1 MIRTYKPNYCVILV
15 LMLSVFLDGC
25 ASMDQA
31 ECVAANWHALGLGD
45 GQEGKKST
53 HYSEYRKDC
62 SAFGVSVDAD
72 AYIDGWETG
81 IRNYC
86 TRDNGFRVG
95 VKGSIYQHSCP
106 SESEDRFSNS
116 YQTGRAVFLKQ
127 MRVNTLRRE
136 VQKSGDDL
144 SKPELTEEQ
153 RNSLSAKRKHAKR
166 DLERANIA
174 LLLTKSEA
182 RKQGFPVSY

>member
-1 MIRTYKPNYCVILV
+1 MIRIYKQNYCVILV
-15 LMLSVFLDGC
+15 LMLSVLLDGC

-31 ECVAANWHALGLGD
+31 ECVSADWHSVGLDD
-45 GQEGKKST
+45 GRKGKKST

-62 SAFGVSVDAD
+62 SAFGVSVDSD

-95 VKGSIYQHSCP
+95 VKGSIYQHNCP
-106 SESEDRFSNS
+106 SAAEDVFSNS

-144 SKPELTEEQ
+144 SKADLTEEQ
-153 RNSLSAKRKHAKR
+153 RNSLAAKRNRAKR
-166 DLERANIA
+166 DLELANIT
-174 LLLTKSEA
+174 LLISKSEA